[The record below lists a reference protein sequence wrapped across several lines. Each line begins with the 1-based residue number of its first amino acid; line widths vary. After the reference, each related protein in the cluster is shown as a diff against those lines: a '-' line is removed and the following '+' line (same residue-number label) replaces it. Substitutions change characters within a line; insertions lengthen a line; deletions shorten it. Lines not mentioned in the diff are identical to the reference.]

1 MNETKNKKVKKIAY
15 IVALVV
21 ILAVIFVALRP
32 LFSSLTTQQGRDSFK
47 EILTSFGVGG
57 WFIFLAI
64 QVLQVIVAIIPGE
77 PVEIMAGFMYG
88 GFGGLLT
95 CLLGIFIGTCAIYY
109 IISVLSRGNQR
120 KENIE
125 QRLGKYKF
133 LQKEKNLKLL
143 VLFLFLIPGT
153 PKDTLIYIA
162 PFLKINPVSFVVIA
176 TLARIPSII
185 TSTFAGST
193 IQSGDFTASIIMF
206 VIAGILGVL
215 GIIAND
221 KIIKYKNKKK
231 TENQ

>member
-1 MNETKNKKVKKIAY
+1 MSSTKNIKIKN
-15 IVALVV
+15 IIFTALSFLIIIA
-21 ILAVIFVALRP
+21 ILLSLLP
-32 LFSSLTTQQGRDSFK
+32 LLSNLASQQGRDNFK
-47 EILTSFGVGG
+47 EVLTSFGVYG

-64 QVLQVIVAIIPGE
+64 QIVQVIIAFIPGE

-109 IISVLSRGNQR
+109 MVGLFANKNSR
-120 KENIE
+120 KENVN

-143 VLFLFLIPGT
+143 VFFLFLIPGT
-153 PKDTLIYIA
+153 PKDTLTYIA
-162 PFLKINPVSFVVIA
+162 PFLKIKPASFIIIA

-193 IQSGDFTASIIMF
+193 IQSGDFIAS
-206 VIAGILGVL
+206 VILFIVAGVLGVL

-221 KIIKYKNKKK
+221 QIIKHKNKNKCK
-231 TENQ
+231 N